1 MKISIV
7 GQGYVG
13 QSLAIAAANAG
24 HIVLGYDVNSDLIN
38 QLVDGKSY
46 VPGVNSNLLF
56 GLQKK
61 GNFTPSTNAQ
71 LISNSEIV
79 IIAVPTPLDVNRQP
93 DLSFIFSACKVIV
106 ENCHSGTL
114 IINESTSY
122 PGTLRNVIVPTVEKA
137 GKKEFM
143 FASAPERVDPG
154 NSDWNIGNTPRVI
167 GGLNA
172 EATSKAIQ
180 FYSTFC
186 SSLYEVSSPEIAEA
200 SKLFENTFR
209 QVNISLANEFSIIS
223 KALGFSAHEAIKA
236 ASTKPF
242 GFMPFFP
249 SIGVGGHCI
258 PVDPIYLSHIA
269 ESVGIEP
276 NFIKLAN
283 STNLNIPSVV
293 AHQINNFIQ
302 GGLSGKRVQIAGI
315 AYKPGVPDMR
325 ESPVLYLIKELEKLG
340 GEVIWCD
347 PLVSEY
353 NGEKSTPLSIDI
365 DLGLIITPH
374 KEFDFSIW
382 KNSKIQVLDLSPNLI
397 NFGWPKFL

>member
-1 MKISIV
+1 MKISII

-24 HIVLGYDVNSDLIN
+24 HIVLGYDVNPDLIN

-46 VPGVNSNLLF
+46 VPGVNSNVLF
-56 GLQKK
+56 ELQKK
-61 GNFTPSTNAQ
+61 GNFTPTTNAQ

-93 DLSFIFSACKVIV
+93 DLSFVFSACKVIA

-167 GGLNA
+167 AGLNA

-186 SSLYEVSSPEIAEA
+186 SSLYEASSPEIAEA

-209 QVNISLANEFSIIS
+209 QINISLVNEFSIIS

-258 PVDPIYLSHIA
+258 PVDPIYLSHVA

-276 NFIKLAN
+276 KFIKLAN
-283 STNLNIPSVV
+283 STNLNMPSVV

-302 GGLSGKRVQIAGI
+302 GGLSGKKVQIAGI

-325 ESPVLYLIKELEKLG
+325 ESPVLYLIKELKKLG

-353 NGEKSTPLSIDI
+353 NGEKSTSLTLDI

-374 KEFDFSIW
+374 EEFDFSIW

>member
-1 MKISIV
+1 MKISII

-24 HIVLGYDVNSDLIN
+24 HIVLGYDVNPDLIN
-38 QLVDGKSY
+38 QLVDGNSY
-46 VPGVNSNLLF
+46 VPGVNSNALF
-56 GLQKK
+56 ELQKK
-61 GNFTPSTNAQ
+61 GNFTPTTNSQ
-71 LISNSEIV
+71 LISNSEVV

-93 DLSFIFSACKVIV
+93 DLSFVFSACKVIA

-167 GGLNA
+167 AGLNA
-172 EATSKAIQ
+172 EATLKAIQ

-186 SSLYEVSSPEIAEA
+186 SSLYEASSPEIAEA

-209 QVNISLANEFSIIS
+209 QINISLVNEFSIIS

-258 PVDPIYLSHIA
+258 PVDPIYLSHVA
-269 ESVGIEP
+269 ESVWIEP
-276 NFIKLAN
+276 KFIKLAN
-283 STNLNIPSVV
+283 STNLNMPSAV

-302 GGLSGKRVQIAGI
+302 GGLSGKKVQIAGI

-325 ESPVLYLIKELEKLG
+325 ESPVVYLIKELKKLG

-353 NGEKSTPLSIDI
+353 DGEKSTPLTLDI

-374 KEFDFSIW
+374 EEFDFTIW
-382 KNSKIQVLDLSPNLI
+382 KNSKIEVLDLSPNLI

>member
-1 MKISIV
+1 MKVSIV

-13 QSLAIAAANAG
+13 QSLAIAAAHAG
-24 HIVLGYDVNSDLIN
+24 HIVLGYDVNPDLIN

-46 VPGVNSNLLF
+46 VPGVNSNVLF
-56 GLQKK
+56 ELQKK
-61 GNFTPSTNAQ
+61 GNFTPTTNAQ

-93 DLSFIFSACKVIV
+93 DLSFVFSACKVIA

-167 GGLNA
+167 AGLNA
-172 EATSKAIQ
+172 VATSKAIQ

-209 QVNISLANEFSIIS
+209 QINISLVNEFSIIS

-276 NFIKLAN
+276 KFIKLAN
-283 STNLNIPSVV
+283 SMNLNIPSVV

-302 GGLSGKRVQIAGI
+302 GGLSGKKVQIAGI

-325 ESPVLYLIKELEKLG
+325 ESPVVYLIKELKKLG

-353 NGEKSTPLSIDI
+353 NGEKSTPLTLDI

-374 KEFDFSIW
+374 EEFDFSIW
-382 KNSKIQVLDLSPNLI
+382 KNSKIQVLDLSPNQI

>member
-1 MKISIV
+1 MKISII

-24 HIVLGYDVNSDLIN
+24 HVVLGYDVNPDLIN

-46 VPGVNSNLLF
+46 VPGVNSNVLFELL
-56 GLQKK
+56 KK
-61 GNFTPSTNAQ
+61 GNYTPTTNAQ

-93 DLSFIFSACKVIV
+93 DLSFVFSACNVIV

-122 PGTLRNVIVPTVEKA
+122 PGTLRNVIKPTVEKA
-137 GKKEFM
+137 EKKEFM
-143 FASAPERVDPG
+143 FVSAPERVDPG

-167 GGLNA
+167 AGLSA

-186 SSLYEVSSPEIAEA
+186 SSLYQVSSPEVAEA

-209 QVNISLANEFSIIS
+209 QINISLVNEFSIIS
-223 KALGFSAHEAIKA
+223 RALGFSAHEAIKA

-258 PVDPIYLSHIA
+258 PIDPIYLSYIA
-269 ESVGIEP
+269 KSVGIEP
-276 NFIKLAN
+276 KFIELAN
-283 STNLNIPSVV
+283 STNLNMPSVV
-293 AHQINNFIQ
+293 ARQIDNFIQ
-302 GGLSGKRVQIAGI
+302 GGLSGKRIQIAGI

-325 ESPVLYLIKELEKLG
+325 ESPVLYLIKELEKFG

-347 PLVSEY
+347 PLVGEF
-353 NGEKSTPLSIDI
+353 NGEISTPLKLDI
-365 DLGLIITPH
+365 DLGLIVTPH
-374 KEFDFSIW
+374 EEFDFSIW
-382 KNSKIQVLDLSPNLI
+382 KNSKIQVLDLSPNS
-397 NFGWPKFL
+397 NNYGWPKFL

>member
-1 MKISIV
+1 M
-7 GQGYVG
+7 G

-24 HIVLGYDVNSDLIN
+24 HIVLGYDVNPDLIN

-46 VPGVNSNLLF
+46 VPGVNSNVLF
-56 GLQKK
+56 ELQKN
-61 GNFTPSTNAQ
+61 GNFTPTTNAQ

-93 DLSFIFSACKVIV
+93 DLSFVFSACKVIV

-122 PGTLRNVIVPTVEKA
+122 PGTLRNIIVPTVEKA
-137 GKKEFM
+137 EKKEFM

-154 NSDWNIGNTPRVI
+154 NSNWNISNTPRVI
-167 GGLNA
+167 AGLSA

-186 SSLYEVSSPEIAEA
+186 SSLYQVSSPEIAEA

-209 QVNISLANEFSIIS
+209 QINISLVNEFSIMS
-223 KALGFSAHEAIKA
+223 RALGFSAHEAIKA

-276 NFIKLAN
+276 KFIKLAN
-283 STNLNIPSVV
+283 STNLNRPSVV
-293 AHQINNFIQ
+293 ARQINNFIQ
-302 GGLSGKRVQIAGI
+302 GGLSGKRIQIAGI

-325 ESPVLYLIKELEKLG
+325 ESPVLYMIKELEKLG

-353 NGEKSTPLSIDI
+353 NGEKSTPLTLDI

-374 KEFDFSIW
+374 EEFDFSIW

>member
-1 MKISIV
+1 M
-7 GQGYVG
+7 G

-24 HIVLGYDVNSDLIN
+24 HIVLGYDVNPDLIN

-46 VPGVNSNLLF
+46 VPGVKSNVLF
-56 GLQKK
+56 ELQKK
-61 GNFTPSTNAQ
+61 GNFTPTTNAQ

-93 DLSFIFSACKVIV
+93 DLSFVFSACRVIV

-122 PGTLRNVIVPTVEKA
+122 PGTLRNIIVPTVEKA
-137 GKKEFM
+137 EKKEFM

-154 NSDWNIGNTPRVI
+154 NSNWNISNTPRVI
-167 GGLNA
+167 AGLSA

-186 SSLYEVSSPEIAEA
+186 SSLYQVSSPEIAEA

-209 QVNISLANEFSIIS
+209 QINISLVNEFSIMS
-223 KALGFSAHEAIKA
+223 RALGFSAHEAIKA

-276 NFIKLAN
+276 KFIKLAN
-283 STNLNIPSVV
+283 STNLNRPSVV
-293 AHQINNFIQ
+293 ARQINNFIQ
-302 GGLSGKRVQIAGI
+302 GGLSGKRIQIAGI

-347 PLVSEY
+347 PLVSEF
-353 NGEKSTPLSIDI
+353 NGEKSTPLKLDI
-365 DLGLIITPH
+365 DLGLIVTPH
-374 KEFDFSIW
+374 EEFDFSIW
-382 KNSKIQVLDLSPNLI
+382 KNSKIQVLDLSPNLT

>member
-1 MKISIV
+1 MKVSIV

-13 QSLAIAAANAG
+13 QSLAIAAAHAG
-24 HIVLGYDVNSDLIN
+24 HIVLGYDVNPDLIN

-46 VPGVNSNLLF
+46 VPGVNSNVLF
-56 GLQKK
+56 ELQKK
-61 GNFTPSTNAQ
+61 GNFTPTTNAQ

-93 DLSFIFSACKVIV
+93 DLSFVFSACKVIA

-167 GGLNA
+167 AGLNA
-172 EATSKAIQ
+172 VATSKAIQ

-209 QVNISLANEFSIIS
+209 QINISLVNEFSIIS

-276 NFIKLAN
+276 KFIKLAN
-283 STNLNIPSVV
+283 SMNLNIPSVV

-302 GGLSGKRVQIAGI
+302 GGLSGKKVQIAGI

-325 ESPVLYLIKELEKLG
+325 ESPVVYLIKELKKLG

-353 NGEKSTPLSIDI
+353 NGEKSTPLTLDI

-374 KEFDFSIW
+374 EEFDFSIW

>member
-1 MKISIV
+1 
-7 GQGYVG
+7 VG

-24 HIVLGYDVNSDLIN
+24 HIVLGYDVNPDLIN
-38 QLVDGKSY
+38 QLVDGNSY
-46 VPGVNSNLLF
+46 VPGVNSIGLF
-56 GLQKK
+56 ELQKK
-61 GNFTPSTNAQ
+61 GNFTPTTNAQ

-93 DLSFIFSACKVIV
+93 DLSFVFSACKVIA

-167 GGLNA
+167 AGLNA
-172 EATSKAIQ
+172 VATSKAIQ

-209 QVNISLANEFSIIS
+209 QINISLVNEFSIIS

-276 NFIKLAN
+276 KFIKLAN
-283 STNLNIPSVV
+283 SMNLNIPSVV

-302 GGLSGKRVQIAGI
+302 GGLSGKKVQIAGI

-325 ESPVLYLIKELEKLG
+325 ESPVVYLIKELKKLG

-353 NGEKSTPLSIDI
+353 NGEKSTPLTLDI

-374 KEFDFSIW
+374 EEFDFSIW

>member
-1 MKISIV
+1 M

-24 HIVLGYDVNSDLIN
+24 HIVLGYDVNPDLIN

-46 VPGVNSNLLF
+46 VPGVNSNVLF
-56 GLQKK
+56 ELQKN
-61 GNFTPSTNAQ
+61 GNFTPTTNAQ

-93 DLSFIFSACKVIV
+93 DLSFVFSACKVIV

-122 PGTLRNVIVPTVEKA
+122 PGTLRNIIVPTVEKA
-137 GKKEFM
+137 EKKEFM

-154 NSDWNIGNTPRVI
+154 NSNWNISNTPRVI
-167 GGLNA
+167 AGLSA

-186 SSLYEVSSPEIAEA
+186 SSLYQVSSPEIAEA

-209 QVNISLANEFSIIS
+209 QINISLVNEFSIMS
-223 KALGFSAHEAIKA
+223 RALGFSAHEAIKA

-276 NFIKLAN
+276 KFIKLAN
-283 STNLNIPSVV
+283 STNLNRPSVV
-293 AHQINNFIQ
+293 ARQINNFIQ
-302 GGLSGKRVQIAGI
+302 GGLSGKRIQIAGI

-325 ESPVLYLIKELEKLG
+325 ESPVLYMIKELEKLG

-353 NGEKSTPLSIDI
+353 NGEKSTPLTLDI

-374 KEFDFSIW
+374 EEFDFSIW

>member
-1 MKISIV
+1 M
-7 GQGYVG
+7 G

-24 HIVLGYDVNSDLIN
+24 HIVLGYDVNPDLIN
-38 QLVDGKSY
+38 QLVDGNSY
-46 VPGVNSNLLF
+46 VPGVNSNALF
-56 GLQKK
+56 ELQKK
-61 GNFTPSTNAQ
+61 GNFTPTTNAQ

-93 DLSFIFSACKVIV
+93 DLSFVFSACKVIA

-167 GGLNA
+167 AGLNA

-186 SSLYEVSSPEIAEA
+186 SSLYEASSPEIAEA

-209 QVNISLANEFSIIS
+209 QINISLVNEFSIIS
-223 KALGFSAHEAIKA
+223 KALGFSTHEAIKA

-258 PVDPIYLSHIA
+258 PVDPIYLSHVA

-276 NFIKLAN
+276 KFIKLAN
-283 STNLNIPSVV
+283 STNLNMPSVV

-302 GGLSGKRVQIAGI
+302 GGLSGKKVQIAGI

-325 ESPVLYLIKELEKLG
+325 ESPVVYLIKELKKLG

-353 NGEKSTPLSIDI
+353 NGEKSTPLTLDI

-374 KEFDFSIW
+374 EEFDFSIW

>member
-258 PVDPIYLSHIA
+258 PVDPIYLSYIA

-302 GGLSGKRVQIAGI
+302 GGLLGKRVQIAGI

-325 ESPVLYLIKELEKLG
+325 ESPVLYLIKELKKLG
-340 GEVIWCD
+340 AEVIWCD

-353 NGEKSTPLSIDI
+353 NGEKSTPLTLDI

-382 KNSKIQVLDLSPNLI
+382 ENSKIQVLDLSPNPI

>member
-1 MKISIV
+1 MKVSIV

-13 QSLAIAAANAG
+13 QSLAIAAAHAG
-24 HIVLGYDVNSDLIN
+24 HIVLGYDVNPDLIN

-46 VPGVNSNLLF
+46 VPGVNSNVLF
-56 GLQKK
+56 ELQKK
-61 GNFTPSTNAQ
+61 GNFTPTTNAQ

-93 DLSFIFSACKVIV
+93 DLSFVFSACKVIA

-167 GGLNA
+167 AGLNA
-172 EATSKAIQ
+172 VATSKAIQ

-209 QVNISLANEFSIIS
+209 QINISLVNEFSIIS

-276 NFIKLAN
+276 KFIKLAN
-283 STNLNIPSVV
+283 SMNLNIPSVV

-302 GGLSGKRVQIAGI
+302 GGLSGKKVQIAGI

-325 ESPVLYLIKELEKLG
+325 ESPVVYLIKGLKKLG

-353 NGEKSTPLSIDI
+353 NGEKSTPLTLDI

-374 KEFDFSIW
+374 EEFDFSIW
-382 KNSKIQVLDLSPNLI
+382 KNSKIQVLDLSPNQI

>member
-1 MKISIV
+1 MKISII

-46 VPGVNSNLLF
+46 VPGVNSNVLF
-56 GLQKK
+56 ELQKK
-61 GNFTPSTNAQ
+61 GNFTPTTNAQ

-93 DLSFIFSACKVIV
+93 NLSFVLSACKVIV

-122 PGTLRNVIVPTVEKA
+122 PGTLRNIIMPTVEKA
-137 GKKEFM
+137 EKKEFM

-167 GGLNA
+167 AGLSA

-186 SSLYEVSSPEIAEA
+186 NSVYPVSSPEIAEA

-209 QVNISLANEFSIIS
+209 QINIALVNEFSIIS
-223 KALGFSAHEAIKA
+223 RALGFSAHEAIKA

-242 GFMPFFP
+242 GFMPFLP
-249 SIGVGGHCI
+249 SVGVGGHCI
-258 PVDPIYLSHIA
+258 PVDPIYLSYIA
-269 ESVGIEP
+269 KSVGIEP
-276 NFIKLAN
+276 KFIELAN
-283 STNLNIPSVV
+283 STNLNMPSVV
-293 AHQINNFIQ
+293 ARQINNFIQ
-302 GGLSGKRVQIAGI
+302 GGLSGKRIQIAGI
-315 AYKPGVPDMR
+315 AYKPNVPDMR
-325 ESPVLYLIKELEKLG
+325 ESPVLCLIKELEKFG

-347 PLVSEY
+347 PLVGEI
-353 NGEKSTPLSIDI
+353 NGEISTPLKLNI
-365 DLGLIITPH
+365 DLGLIVTPH
-374 KEFDFSIW
+374 EEFDFSIW
-382 KNSKIQVLDLSPNLI
+382 KNSKIQVLDLSPNQI

>member
-1 MKISIV
+1 MKISII

-13 QSLAIAAANAG
+13 QSLAIVAANAG
-24 HIVLGYDVNSDLIN
+24 HVVLGYDVNPDLIN

-46 VPGVNSNLLF
+46 VPGVNSNVLFELL
-56 GLQKK
+56 KK
-61 GNFTPSTNAQ
+61 GNYTPTTNAQ

-93 DLSFIFSACKVIV
+93 DLSFVFSACNVIV

-122 PGTLRNVIVPTVEKA
+122 PGTLRNVIKPTVEKA
-137 GKKEFM
+137 EKKEFM

-167 GGLNA
+167 AGLSA

-186 SSLYEVSSPEIAEA
+186 SSLYQVSSPEVAEA

-209 QVNISLANEFSIIS
+209 QINISLVNEFSIIS
-223 KALGFSAHEAIKA
+223 RALGFSAHEAIKA

-258 PVDPIYLSHIA
+258 PIDPIYLSYIA
-269 ESVGIEP
+269 KSVGIEP
-276 NFIKLAN
+276 KFIELAN
-283 STNLNIPSVV
+283 STNLNMPSVV
-293 AHQINNFIQ
+293 ARQIDNFIQ
-302 GGLSGKRVQIAGI
+302 GGLSGKRIQIAGI

-325 ESPVLYLIKELEKLG
+325 ESPVLYLIKELEKFG

-347 PLVSEY
+347 PLVGEF
-353 NGEKSTPLSIDI
+353 NGEISTPLKLDI
-365 DLGLIITPH
+365 DLGLIVTPH
-374 KEFDFSIW
+374 EEFDFSIW
-382 KNSKIQVLDLSPNLI
+382 KNSKIQVLDLSPNS
-397 NFGWPKFL
+397 NNYGWPKFL

>member
-1 MKISIV
+1 MKISII

-24 HIVLGYDVNSDLIN
+24 HIVLGYDVNPDLIN

-46 VPGVNSNLLF
+46 VPGVNSNVLFELL
-56 GLQKK
+56 KK
-61 GNFTPSTNAQ
+61 GNYTPTTNAQ

-93 DLSFIFSACKVIV
+93 DLSFVFSACNVIV

-122 PGTLRNVIVPTVEKA
+122 PGTLRNVIKPTVEKA
-137 GKKEFM
+137 EKKEFM

-167 GGLNA
+167 AGLSA

-186 SSLYEVSSPEIAEA
+186 SSLYQVSSPEVAEA

-209 QVNISLANEFSIIS
+209 QINISLVNEFSIIS
-223 KALGFSAHEAIKA
+223 RALGFSAHEAIKA

-258 PVDPIYLSHIA
+258 PIDPIYLSYIA
-269 ESVGIEP
+269 KSVGIEP
-276 NFIKLAN
+276 KFIELAN
-283 STNLNIPSVV
+283 STNLNMPSVV
-293 AHQINNFIQ
+293 ARQIDNFIQ
-302 GGLSGKRVQIAGI
+302 GGLSGKRIQIAGI

-325 ESPVLYLIKELEKLG
+325 ESPVLYLIKELEKFG

-347 PLVSEY
+347 PLVGEF
-353 NGEKSTPLSIDI
+353 NGEISTPLKLDI
-365 DLGLIITPH
+365 DLGLIVTPH
-374 KEFDFSIW
+374 EEFDFSIW
-382 KNSKIQVLDLSPNLI
+382 KNSKIQVLDLSPNS
-397 NFGWPKFL
+397 NNYGWPKFL

>member
-1 MKISIV
+1 MKISII

-24 HIVLGYDVNSDLIN
+24 YVVLGYDVNPDLIN

-46 VPGVNSNLLF
+46 VPGVNSNVLFELL
-56 GLQKK
+56 KK
-61 GNFTPSTNAQ
+61 GNYTPTTNAQ

-93 DLSFIFSACKVIV
+93 DLSFVFSACNVIV

-122 PGTLRNVIVPTVEKA
+122 PGTLRNVIKPTVEKA
-137 GKKEFM
+137 EKKEFM

-167 GGLNA
+167 AGLSA

-186 SSLYEVSSPEIAEA
+186 NSLYRVSSPEIAEA

-209 QVNISLANEFSIIS
+209 QINISLVNEFSIIS
-223 KALGFSAHEAIKA
+223 RALGFSAHEAIKA

-276 NFIKLAN
+276 KFIELAN
-283 STNLNIPSVV
+283 STNLNMPSVV
-293 AHQINNFIQ
+293 ARQIDNFIQ
-302 GGLSGKRVQIAGI
+302 GGLSGKRIQIAGI

-325 ESPVLYLIKELEKLG
+325 ESPVLYLIKELEKFG

-347 PLVSEY
+347 PLVGEF
-353 NGEKSTPLSIDI
+353 NGEISTPLKLDI
-365 DLGLIITPH
+365 DLGLIVTPH
-374 KEFDFSIW
+374 DEIDFSIW
-382 KNSKIQVLDLSPNLI
+382 KKSKIQVLDLSPNLI

>member
-1 MKISIV
+1 MKISII

-24 HIVLGYDVNSDLIN
+24 HIVLGYDVNPDLIN

-46 VPGVNSNLLF
+46 VPGVNSNVLF
-56 GLQKK
+56 ELQKK
-61 GNFTPSTNAQ
+61 GNFTPTTNAQ

-93 DLSFIFSACKVIV
+93 DLSFVFSACKVIA

-167 GGLNA
+167 AGLNA

-186 SSLYEVSSPEIAEA
+186 SSLYEASSPEIAEA

-209 QVNISLANEFSIIS
+209 QINISLVNEFSIIS

-258 PVDPIYLSHIA
+258 PVDPIYLSHVA

-276 NFIKLAN
+276 KFIKLAN
-283 STNLNIPSVV
+283 STNLNMPSVV

-302 GGLSGKRVQIAGI
+302 GGLSGKKVQIAGI

-325 ESPVLYLIKELEKLG
+325 ESPVVYLIKELKKLG

-353 NGEKSTPLSIDI
+353 NGEKSTSLTLDI

-374 KEFDFSIW
+374 EEFDFSIW

>member
-1 MKISIV
+1 MKISII

-24 HIVLGYDVNSDLIN
+24 HIVLGYDVNPDLIN

-46 VPGVNSNLLF
+46 VPGVNSNVLF
-56 GLQKK
+56 ELQKK
-61 GNFTPSTNAQ
+61 GNFTPTTNAQ

-93 DLSFIFSACKVIV
+93 DLSFVFSACKVIV

-122 PGTLRNVIVPTVEKA
+122 PGTLRNIIVPTVEKA
-137 GKKEFM
+137 DKKEFM

-154 NSDWNIGNTPRVI
+154 NPDWNIGNTPRVI
-167 GGLNA
+167 AGLSA

-186 SSLYEVSSPEIAEA
+186 SSLYQVSSPEVAEA

-209 QVNISLANEFSIIS
+209 QINISLVNEFSVIS
-223 KALGFSAHEAIKA
+223 RALGFSAHEAIKA

-258 PVDPIYLSHIA
+258 PIDPIYLSYIA
-269 ESVGIEP
+269 KSVGIEP
-276 NFIKLAN
+276 KFIELAN
-283 STNLNIPSVV
+283 STNLNMPSVV
-293 AHQINNFIQ
+293 ARQIDNFIQ
-302 GGLSGKRVQIAGI
+302 GGLSGKRIQIAGI

-325 ESPVLYLIKELEKLG
+325 ESPVLNLIKELEKLG

-347 PLVSEY
+347 PLVSEF
-353 NGEKSTPLSIDI
+353 NGEKSTPLKLDI
-365 DLGLIITPH
+365 DLGLVITPH
-374 KEFDFSIW
+374 EEFDFSIW

>member
-1 MKISIV
+1 M
-7 GQGYVG
+7 G

-24 HIVLGYDVNSDLIN
+24 HIVLGYDVNPDLIN
-38 QLVDGKSY
+38 QLVDGNSY
-46 VPGVNSNLLF
+46 VPGVNSNALF
-56 GLQKK
+56 ELQKK
-61 GNFTPSTNAQ
+61 GNFTPTTNAQ

-93 DLSFIFSACKVIV
+93 DLSFVFSACKVIA

-154 NSDWNIGNTPRVI
+154 NPDWNIGNTPRVI
-167 GGLNA
+167 AGLS
-172 EATSKAIQ
+172 EDATSKAIQ

-186 SSLYEVSSPEIAEA
+186 NNIYRVSSPEIAEA
-200 SKLFENTFR
+200 SKIFENTFR
-209 QVNISLANEFSIIS
+209 QINISLVNEFSIIS

-242 GFMPFFP
+242 GFMPFYP

-258 PVDPIYLSHIA
+258 PVDPIYLSYIA

-276 NFIKLAN
+276 KFIELAN
-283 STNLNIPSVV
+283 STNLNMPSVV
-293 AHQINNFIQ
+293 ARQIDNFIQ
-302 GGLSGKRVQIAGI
+302 GGLSGKRIQIAGI
-315 AYKPGVPDMR
+315 AYKPGVPDTR
-325 ESPVLYLIKELEKLG
+325 ESPALFFIKELEKFG

-347 PLVSEY
+347 PLVGEF
-353 NGEKSTPLSIDI
+353 NGEISTPLKLDI
-365 DLGLIITPH
+365 DLGLIVTPH
-374 KEFDFSIW
+374 NEIDFSIW
-382 KNSKIQVLDLSPNLI
+382 KNNKIQVLDLSPNLI